1 MHYSWHLKPVY
12 LFSVSLSLR
21 TSLYEGYLSLSTTSS
36 FGTWIAINIKLAHYL
51 PWYICWHSAYN
62 HHVHEQETFGSC
74 LAHLGLACGVVIS
87 WVRPLYQLTLVHAWK
102 LQINSIDL
110 VVAGTTADDCK
121 SRTGIRCSSDKMCM
135 TLCLQKNCRFISG
148 YCSRLR
154 CICTRDRTVV
164 WEEASDG
171 EGEASLGGGVMPT
184 NWLGGTGCIH

>member
-87 WVRPLYQLTLVHAWK
+87 WVRPLPANINACLETPNKLDRSCGCRHNCRR
-102 LQINSIDL
+102 LQIEDGDQVLVRQDVRDPLLAEELLPLAATAPACGAYAPEIEPSCGKKLATEKEKPASEAAWCLLID
-110 VVAGTTADDCK
+110 
-121 SRTGIRCSSDKMCM
+121 
-135 TLCLQKNCRFISG
+135 
-148 YCSRLR
+148 
-154 CICTRDRTVV
+154 
-164 WEEASDG
+164 
-171 EGEASLGGGVMPT
+171 
-184 NWLGGTGCIH
+184 